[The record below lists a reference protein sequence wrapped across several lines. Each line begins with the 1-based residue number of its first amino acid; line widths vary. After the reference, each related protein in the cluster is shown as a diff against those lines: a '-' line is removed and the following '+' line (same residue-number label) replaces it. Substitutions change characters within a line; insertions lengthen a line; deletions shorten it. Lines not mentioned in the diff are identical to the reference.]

1 MKKIN
6 KIFLFAAK
14 KSRPRIYNR
23 CMSLLGF
30 SVCIALTSFS
40 LPGVAAPTGG
50 AVVGGQGSINY
61 QGQNTNINQASQRM
75 AINWQTF
82 NVQTNESVNFVQ
94 PNSSAVALNRILDQ
108 NPSQILGSINANGQ
122 VMLVNPHGVIFSET
136 ATVNVGGLLA
146 SGLDINP
153 QSFMNGNLLFSAMDN
168 TDGVVINRGL
178 LNAATGGSI
187 SLLGKS
193 VQNECLISANMGKV
207 NLASGSEAV
216 VTFDSAGLIGIE
228 VTQEVLENSL
238 GVDSIGAMD
247 VSRSEENVLPG
258 LRVET

>member
-1 MKKIN
+1 MSQQCN
-6 KIFLFAAK
+6 VFVLA
-14 KSRPRIYNR
+14 
-23 CMSLLGF
+23 SLLAAIML
-30 SVCIALTSFS
+30 SMQIRTVQ
-40 LPGVAAPTGG
+40 AAPTGG
-50 AVVGGQGSINY
+50 AVVGGQGSINH
-61 QGQNTNINQASQRM
+61 QGPNTNINQASQRM

-82 NVQTNESVNFVQ
+82 NVQTNERVNFYQ
-94 PNSSAVALNRILDQ
+94 PNSNAVALNRILDQ

-153 QSFMNGNLLFSAMDN
+153 QAFMNSNLLFSALEN

-193 VQNECLISANMGKV
+193 VQNEGLISANLGKV
-207 NLASGSEAV
+207 NLASGSEAI
-216 VTFDSAGLIGIE
+216 VTFDNAGLIGIE
-228 VTQEVLENSL
+228 VTQEVLENNL
-238 GVDSIGAMD
+238 GIDSATLNSGTIEAQGGQVLLTAK
-247 VSRSEENVLPG
+247 VSQDLFSSAVNRCG
-258 LRVET
+258 